1 MPRVSVIC
9 PAYNRGAA
17 IAGTI
22 ASVQAQTLRDWELI
36 VVSDGSDDDTDE
48 VVRTLAERDERI
60 RLLRTRHHG
69 HPSEPRNI
77 GLAESKGEI
86 IAYIDHDDRWLPR
99 HLELLTGALAAGAQ
113 LAATAATKVNAS
125 GAVLDVTPP
134 LLLCWHPE
142 IQVTHAVFE
151 PTQAAHV
158 AGLAEEVGGWRVS
171 MTGLEDWDLWLR
183 MADAGARCQTVAEP
197 TVLELV
203 DPGTRQSMVVTE
215 HGWEIARFES
225 MLAARAAY
233 RALKDL
239 RRVEA
244 AREAMLKDV
253 RAWYGSMAARGEL
266 AVPIGWHADW
276 AEIDKAL
283 VDTVSRT
290 QITSKELWPDI
301 AIVQRDGYVAL
312 VHLVSSMTAD
322 HAERIGELTRK
333 VMRHQMTLYAD
344 VLESR
349 RITAQ

>member
-9 PAYNRGAA
+9 PAYNRGPA
-17 IAGTI
+17 IAATI
-22 ASVQAQTLRDWELI
+22 SSVQAQTLGDWELI

-48 VVRTLAERDERI
+48 VVRALVERDDRI
-60 RLLRTRHHG
+60 RLVRTRHHG

-86 IAYIDHDDRWLPR
+86 VAYVDHDDLWLPR
-99 HLELLTGALAAGAQ
+99 HLELLAGALTGGAQ
-113 LAATAATKVNAS
+113 IAATAATKVDAS
-125 GAVLDVTPP
+125 GTAMGVTSP
-134 LLLCWHPE
+134 LSLCWHPE
-142 IQVTHAVFE
+142 FQVMHAVFE
-151 PTQAAHV
+151 PSQAAHI

-183 MADAGARCQTVAEP
+183 MTDAGARCQTVAEA

-244 AREAMLKDV
+244 ARAAMLKDA
-253 RAWYGSMAARGEL
+253 RAWYGSLAAEGEL
-266 AVPIGWHADW
+266 VVPIGWHSDW

-290 QITSKELWPDI
+290 PITSKELWPDM
-301 AIVQRDGYVAL
+301 AIEQRDGYVAL
-312 VHLVSSMTAD
+312 VHLVSSMTPE
-322 HAERIGELTRK
+322 HARRIGDLTRK
-333 VMRHQMTLYAD
+333 VMRHQMALYAD
-344 VLESR
+344 VLESQR
-349 RITAQ
+349 LTA